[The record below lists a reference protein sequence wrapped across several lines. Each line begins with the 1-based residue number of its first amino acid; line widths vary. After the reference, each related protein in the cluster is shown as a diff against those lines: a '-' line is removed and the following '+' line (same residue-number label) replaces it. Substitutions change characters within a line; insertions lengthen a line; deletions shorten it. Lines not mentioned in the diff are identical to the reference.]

1 MSESHSTR
9 KSAELQDA
17 TGSVSGEQADGAW
30 PEDEDAEAEEKA
42 GETSAEGLR
51 QELARARRER
61 DDFEAQYKG
70 LLGKLTQMRSTLG
83 ERLRQDA
90 VRTSS
95 APPRAPAKF

>member
-1 MSESHSTR
+1 MFERSTQQLR
-9 KSAELQDA
+9 EISIVAPRA
-17 TGSVSGEQADGAW
+17 HEQG
-30 PEDEDAEAEEKA
+30 EEKA

-51 QELARARRER
+51 QELERARRER

-90 VRTSS
+90 VRTSLGS
-95 APPRAPAKF
+95 LLRARPKF

>member
-1 MSESHSTR
+1 MSESESPR
-9 KSAELQDA
+9 KSVEVQ
-17 TGSVSGEQADGAW
+17 SSADGGPAADSGAAAAW
-30 PEDEDAEAEEKA
+30 PEDEEVEEKA

-90 VRTSS
+90 VRNSS
-95 APPRAPAKF
+95 SL